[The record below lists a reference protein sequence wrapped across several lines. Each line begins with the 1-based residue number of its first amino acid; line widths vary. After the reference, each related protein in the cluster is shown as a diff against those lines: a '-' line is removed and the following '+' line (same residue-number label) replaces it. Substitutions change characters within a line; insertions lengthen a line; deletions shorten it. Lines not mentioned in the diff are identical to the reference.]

1 MKKSIRITLLFLI
14 FLTTSCN
21 QVKKDD
27 NPNKMIESDSTKKE
41 YSKNL
46 SLSNQL
52 YLLAP
57 EFDSKNCESYGECD
71 CCSSNYLFLDN
82 ENFISVDYC
91 LETNTFYSGK
101 YKVQNDSL
109 KFNYNPTIVLKEY
122 NWESETDTINTLPRY
137 LYKIEKCKSF
147 QSVWIKL
154 NCNEKSCFK
163 KIGDKTEFAS
173 IDNIKSSENILNE
186 LKKEGLIEK
195 LNLK

>member
-14 FLTTSCN
+14 FLVTSCN
-21 QVKKDD
+21 QVKKED
-27 NPNKMIESDSTKKE
+27 NFNKIAKSELNKQGN
-41 YSKNL
+41 SKIL

-82 ENFISVDYC
+82 ENFICVDYC
-91 LETNTFYSGK
+91 LDTDTYYSGK
-101 YKVQNDSL
+101 YKIENDTVNL
-109 KFNYNPTIVLKEY
+109 KFNCTVIQKEY
-122 NWESETDTINTLPRY
+122 NWESETDTINTQPKF
-137 LYKIEKCKSF
+137 LYKTEKCKVF
-147 QSVWIKL
+147 QTVWTKL
-154 NCNEKSCFK
+154 NCSKNNCFK
-163 KIGDKTEFAS
+163 KIGDETEFAS
-173 IDNIKSSENILNE
+173 IDNKKSPENFLND